1 MVNNFLNS
9 STIMKKISKIII
21 GTHNRGKFKE
31 ISDLLPNNI
40 KKISPEELKLASPE
54 ETGQTFKEN
63 SEIKAKFFSKN
74 SNLFCISDDSGL
86 EIELLNGDPGIY
98 SARWA
103 QPKNNFDKA
112 IKRVFEELKKK
123 DLNWKIKKKIR
134 ARFVCCLSIC
144 WPNGKIIS
152 NVGKVNGKISSTK
165 RGTNGFG
172 YDPIFIPDGYEKTF
186 AEMDQKLKY
195 KIDHRSKAYY
205 NIKKNLSNLL
215 I

>member
-98 SARWA
+98 SARWGG
-103 QPKNNFDKA
+103 KKGNVLKA
-112 IKRVFEELKKK
+112 MNRVFKELDKK
-123 DLNWKIKKKIR
+123 DKNW
-134 ARFVCCLSIC
+134 
-144 WPNGKIIS
+144 
-152 NVGKVNGKISSTK
+152 
-165 RGTNGFG
+165 
-172 YDPIFIPDGYEKTF
+172 
-186 AEMDQKLKY
+186 
-195 KIDHRSKAYY
+195 
-205 NIKKNLSNLL
+205 
-215 I
+215 

>member
-103 QPKNNFDKA
+103 QPENNFDKA
-112 IKRVFEELKKK
+112 IMSVFEELKKK
-123 DLNWKIKKKIR
+123 DLNWKIKKK
-134 ARFVCCLSIC
+134 
-144 WPNGKIIS
+144 N
-152 NVGKVNGKISSTK
+152 
-165 RGTNGFG
+165 
-172 YDPIFIPDGYEKTF
+172 
-186 AEMDQKLKY
+186 
-195 KIDHRSKAYY
+195 
-205 NIKKNLSNLL
+205 
-215 I
+215 